1 MGDATIKAVQALL
14 RGHTDRREEFQVL
27 ELLRAASGDELDQL
41 LAETDGFQLI
51 KSLDDHLFGP
61 ANRTAVRD
69 FLVSRLDD
77 LGIQAR
83 ANLVYGLQ
91 AGPSTQADAEAIRAI
106 LLSTRGEELTR
117 LKNAI
122 NLRNDR
128 HDLEALVFADVRG
141 AGIRDEI
148 LDHITEQASGVRP
161 GEAKI
166 LSDIDDTVVCALHD
180 RRYPRGTVYPGI
192 LALLDAL
199 DRGPTDEAWSLGD
212 ITFVTARPG
221 DAFGFIENHTRA
233 SLRRA
238 GIAQHSVLTG
248 TIQDLLTHDLMAGR
262 KMANIEHYH
271 ALYPEYR
278 LVFIGDSGQGD
289 VTVAERLLDRFDH
302 VVDLVFIHDVVGV
315 PDAER
320 ARLADLGIR
329 IVDTWVGAAAIAHA
343 EGFIARAGLDRVI
356 EESAALLDRVHWASP
371 DQERA
376 TRALFD
382 SDLGSIPAAG
392 LG

>member
-1 MGDATIKAVQALL
+1 MADATIKAVQALL
-14 RGHTDRREEFQVL
+14 RGHTDRREEHQVL
-27 ELLRAASGDELDQL
+27 ELLRTASGPELDHL

-69 FLVSRLDD
+69 FLVSHLDD

-83 ANLVYGLQ
+83 ANLAYGLQ
-91 AGPSTQADAEAIRAI
+91 AGLSSHADAAAVRAI
-106 LLSTRGEELTR
+106 FLATRGEDLTR

-122 NLRNDR
+122 NLRTDN
-128 HDLEALVFADVRG
+128 HDLEALVFADVR
-141 AGIRDEI
+141 D
-148 LDHITEQASGVRP
+148 SGVRAEILTHIAAEAADVHP

-180 RRYPRGTVYPGI
+180 RRYPRGVVYPGV

-199 DRGPTDEAWSLGD
+199 DRGPTDEPWSLGD

-221 DAFGFIENHTRA
+221 DAFGLIENHTRA

-248 TIQDLLTHDLMAGR
+248 TIQGLLTHDLMAGR
-262 KMANIEHYH
+262 KIANIEHYH
-271 ALYPEYR
+271 ELYPEYR

-289 VTVAERLLDRFDH
+289 VTVGERLLEQFDH
-302 VVDLVFIHDVVGV
+302 VVDLVFIHDVVGI

-320 ARLADLGIR
+320 ARLADLGVR
-329 IVDTWVGAAAIAHA
+329 VVDTWVDAARIAHA
-343 EGFIARAGLDRVI
+343 AGFIARAGLDRVI
-356 EESAALLDRVHWASP
+356 EESRSMLDQIRWASP
-371 DQERA
+371 AQEHT
-376 TRALFD
+376 TRALFAV
-382 SDLGSIPAAG
+382 GA
-392 LG
+392 